1 MTPLYLF
8 ENCKKINLFT
18 VCPCL
23 LESRELTVPEGH
35 KFQKQVKIALN
46 GDFGNLISKNW
57 ILNLDSTT
65 SEKHVNIF
73 YLWRYLNG
81 LKLLLALSF
90 FQKNFNNSK
99 INDLVNAKNVV

>member
-46 GDFGNLISKNW
+46 GDFGNLISKN
-57 ILNLDSTT
+57 
-65 SEKHVNIF
+65 
-73 YLWRYLNG
+73 
-81 LKLLLALSF
+81 
-90 FQKNFNNSK
+90 
-99 INDLVNAKNVV
+99 